1 MVLSLPKI
9 GACLLAATLCGCAG
23 EVSFDSPDSAARLR
37 AIQKAAADD
46 DRSSIPK
53 LIEMLDSDDPA
64 VRLLSIR
71 TLESMTGQ
79 TLGYDPIAPSY
90 ERTPAVNRWQ
100 EWYSASPAER
110 KQYNDAHSSDN
121 SPASDPIPSGDRNKE
136 NAPGQMPLRTTE
148 GGETRAPSPNPHAG
162 DAGAME

>member
-9 GACLLAATLCGCAG
+9 GACLLATTLCGCAG

-37 AIQKAAADD
+37 AIQKAAAED

-53 LIEMLDSDDPA
+53 LIEMLDSDDSA

-100 EWYSASPAER
+100 EWYAATPAER
-110 KQYNDAHSSDN
+110 KQYNGAHSSHN
-121 SPASDPIPSGDRNKE
+121 SSPSDPIPPGDRN
-136 NAPGQMPLRTTE
+136 RE
-148 GGETRAPSPNPHAG
+148 GTPDRAPPIQEGSGASPGTSQDPHTG
-162 DAGAME
+162 DAGAKE